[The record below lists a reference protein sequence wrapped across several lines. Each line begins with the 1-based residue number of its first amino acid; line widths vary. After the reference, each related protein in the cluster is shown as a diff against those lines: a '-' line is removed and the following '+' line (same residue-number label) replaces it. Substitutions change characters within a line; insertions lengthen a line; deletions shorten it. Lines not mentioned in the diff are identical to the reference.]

1 MEGGQDGLFICSCRG
16 ELPVALKKANQNET
30 HRFFGD
36 THLHEQGQFRDEHS
50 LNFIW
55 KSLLLSLCIRGA
67 QVTSPTWAGFTRE
80 QLGVATAW
88 KACPH

>member
-1 MEGGQDGLFICSCRG
+1 MGGGQDGLFICSCRG

-36 THLHEQGQFRDEHS
+36 THLREQGQFRDEHS

-55 KSLLLSLCIRGA
+55 KSLLLSLSIM
-67 QVTSPTWAGFTRE
+67 
-80 QLGVATAW
+80 
-88 KACPH
+88 